1 LTHIPILFYKTLIS
15 ERTANKR
22 MPVID
27 NKSIKTVSALLLKIE
42 AEIRDIR
49 QRLDEVE
56 RSISIM
62 NQTNLATSP
71 NLIQIAQEIESEV
84 KEVVAIL
91 KPINLDEV
99 DPLEILA
106 IPEIP
111 VKIKNIK
118 KALVNKKK
126 K

>member
-1 LTHIPILFYKTLIS
+1 
-15 ERTANKR
+15 

>member
-1 LTHIPILFYKTLIS
+1 
-15 ERTANKR
+15 

-111 VKIKNIK
+111 LKLRTLKR
-118 KALVNKKK
+118 L
-126 K
+126 